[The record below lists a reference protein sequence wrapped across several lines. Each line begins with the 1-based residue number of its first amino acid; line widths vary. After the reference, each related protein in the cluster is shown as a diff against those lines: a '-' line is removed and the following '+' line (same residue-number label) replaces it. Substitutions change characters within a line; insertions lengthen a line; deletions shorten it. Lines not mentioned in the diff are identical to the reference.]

1 MAKENTLVKFWL
13 TIASVILA
21 VVVIVG
27 IIVGYLFIAH
37 KISVFTVN
45 GYIDKL
51 NKKISAEDVT
61 TILCTDEFFDDV
73 VATTTVAFSGQEV
86 FVRDSEDNG
95 YKLNTEIQNGN
106 YLMGDLTLS
115 GVQVAAIINILATE
129 KDVIGHFCVDDR
141 DVNLSALNIKLAEVD
156 MQNSTPTTCDI
167 KMVFEVDFTKLEEQ
181 MTGLVKGWL
190 KKKITAEKVYLTC
203 NMTFA
208 KGNSLS
214 DYSLVYNGIKVNDF
228 SEEDSLYIMSVFS
241 TFFRFVSNEKFATD
255 LTSAYLDLI
264 FGSEESPAFIQ
275 FLGKYGVTNYSFK
288 LLSDQAVMV
297 LK

>member
-1 MAKENTLVKFWL
+1 MAKENNLVKFWL
-13 TIASVILA
+13 TVASVMLA
-21 VVVIVG
+21 IVVIVG

-51 NKKISAEDVT
+51 NKEISAEDVT
-61 TILCTDEFFDDV
+61 TNLCTDEVIVDAV
-73 VATTTVAFSGQEV
+73 VETNLAFPGQEV
-86 FVRDSEDNG
+86 FVGDSVKD
-95 YKLNTEIQNGN
+95 YKLNTEITNGD
-106 YLMGDLTLS
+106 YLISSLSLS

-141 DVNLSALNIKLAEVD
+141 DVNLSALNIKLAELD
-156 MQNSTPTTCDI
+156 MQNSTPTTCDM

-264 FGSEESPAFIQ
+264 FGSEESPGFIN
-275 FLGKYGVTNYSFK
+275 FLTNFGVGNYEFK
-288 LLSDQAVMV
+288 LLSDQAALI